1 MTRRSRKNA
10 SDKSDAHKDPEGR
23 EDLERILTSIP
34 VDRMLRFFFFFF
46 LEFLA
51 LARFCPD
58 EHTGREK
65 IRKDDSREREAY
77 DKEVEP
83 CTTGESSL
91 DRSEYQGRY

>member
-46 LEFLA
+46 LNSWLLHAFVLMNIQ
-51 LARFCPD
+51 
-58 EHTGREK
+58 GEK
-65 IRKDDSREREAY
+65 KFVRTTVGSERRTIRR
-77 DKEVEP
+77 
-83 CTTGESSL
+83 
-91 DRSEYQGRY
+91 